1 MLRAPV
7 AITIAAAHFSIA
19 AVGIDAPGSAVAA
32 AGVRAVQCKG
42 CFGRETLASEE
53 LPDVV
58 AQQGRSGCVGPLKV
72 KDVAAAA
79 AGGRLRAGN
88 AEAGGDLAQRGLF
101 CEVDE
106 EIVDEFVGKQ
116 VIDLAQRGETES
128 VKVCRIG
135 GHSRSQAG
143 WEGCAEEEEEQHGL
157 HLGSKMLRPPLVF
170 FNPRLPLKEKAE
182 EKHKQ
187 GDEGDFSAAVFIFS
201 FLPRPC
207 VRRAKSKGKRRPC
220 FGLLTTLVD
229 FSAQSRPL
237 MTSY

>member
-1 MLRAPV
+1 M
-7 AITIAAAHFSIA
+7 
-19 AVGIDAPGSAVAA
+19 
-32 AGVRAVQCKG
+32 
-42 CFGRETLASEE
+42 
-53 LPDVV
+53 V

-182 EKHKQ
+182 EKGTRHW
-187 GDEGDFSAAVFIFS
+187 SIFLQR
-201 FLPRPC
+201 FLFFPFAEALRT
-207 VRRAKSKGKRRPC
+207 KSKEQGEEKALLWPPDHIGRFFRPESS
-220 FGLLTTLVD
+220 FDDVVLEK
-229 FSAQSRPL
+229 
-237 MTSY
+237 